1 MKLNLLSKNIVMG
14 ILNATD
20 DSFSGDGVGNNID
33 KALQLTKGYVDAGV
47 DIVDV
52 GGESTRPKS
61 IYEEVYEVTSDE
73 ELSKVIPII
82 DAIRSNFDVT
92 ISIDSRK
99 SDVAEEAIKHG
110 ANIINDISMLSY
122 DENMIDLLKKTDNP
136 YILTHN
142 RKINS
147 GKVIDQVV
155 NDINK
160 TINNL

>member
-33 KALQLTKGYVDAGV
+33 KALQLAKGFVDAGV

-110 ANIINDISMLSY
+110 ANIINDISMLYSICKDY
-122 DENMIDLLKKTDNP
+122 IVKISLL
-136 YILTHN
+136 
-142 RKINS
+142 S
-147 GKVIDQVV
+147 SEG
-155 NDINK
+155 
-160 TINNL
+160 